1 MLITYNEFISSG
13 MPTSDDISSYEV
25 EAAIN
30 AVEEFYLKQR
40 LTDEHYIDLSDNPLA
55 GDNPI
60 LLNGGNIDT
69 THYAGLKKALY
80 HMVFAYMLTDGYR
93 LTRYSSVEK
102 TSEFSKSVDPDDL
115 NETARRHWNIGISF
129 VQEVQRYYNL
139 NPAEHNQN
147 DMFELLLW

>member
-13 MPTSDDISSYEV
+13 MPTSDDISQYEV

-30 AVEEFYLKQR
+30 ATEEFYLKSK
-40 LTDEHYIDLSDNPLA
+40 LTDEHYIDLSDNPT
-55 GDNPI
+55 DPTNQI
-60 LLNGGNIDT
+60 LLEGGNIENK
-69 THYAGLKKALY
+69 HYAGLKNALY
-80 HMVFAYMLTDGYR
+80 HMVFAYMLVDGYR

-102 TSEFSKSVDPDDL
+102 TSEFSKGVDPEDL

-129 VQEVQRYYNL
+129 VQEVQRHYGL
-139 NPAEHNQN
+139 NPAEHSGN